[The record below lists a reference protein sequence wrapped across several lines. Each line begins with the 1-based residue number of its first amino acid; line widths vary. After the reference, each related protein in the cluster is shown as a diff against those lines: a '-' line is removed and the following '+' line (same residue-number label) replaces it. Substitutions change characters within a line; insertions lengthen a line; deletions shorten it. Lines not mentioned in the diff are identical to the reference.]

1 MRIYQL
7 ARKLNLSNQ
16 ELLKILS
23 GLKIKGKTS
32 VSGLSAQEIKRVEGK
47 LVKKKPS
54 PEEKGLRPRAPIVTL
69 LGHVDHGKTSLLDAV
84 RKTKVAK
91 EEVGGIT
98 QKIGASEVE
107 YKGKKIVFI
116 DTPGHEAFTSM
127 RAHGAQVTDIA
138 VLVVAGDDGVMPQ
151 TTEAINHARVAKVPI
166 LVAINKIDKAEA
178 KPEKVREQLSKYDLM
193 PEKWGG
199 ETIFVEVSA
208 LKGQGLDEF
217 LEMILLEAEML
228 ELSAD
233 PKGDFQGVVIE
244 SELDRQRGP
253 SITLLIQKG
262 TLEIGHLLV
271 GGSTYG
277 RVRTLIDWKGEI
289 IKKAGPSTPVRV
301 LGLSNVSMPG
311 EIFKR
316 VKNEKKARQIAE
328 LIKEKERE
336 KGLTRKD
343 IFTLENLYESE
354 EQQQKTLNIILKVDT
369 QGSLRAL
376 SDTLKNLES
385 EEVKIDIL
393 HAGVGE
399 VQKSDVLLA
408 STSQGIVINFNT
420 VISTANGN
428 LAKEEGVT
436 IRNYQVIYK
445 MIDDIKEIREGLLEP
460 RYEEREVGEAQI
472 REVFNVSKVGKIA
485 GSYISEGKVT
495 KGNKIKV
502 FRGEEII
509 GEGVIGSLKR
519 FNRDVNEVLT
529 GLECGIS
536 IDGLSN
542 IEKGDLIKAYESI
555 RVG

>member
-1 MRIYQL
+1 M
-7 ARKLNLSNQ
+7 
-16 ELLKILS
+16 
-23 GLKIKGKTS
+23 
-32 VSGLSAQEIKRVEGK
+32 
-47 LVKKKPS
+47 
-54 PEEKGLRPRAPIVTL
+54 
-69 LGHVDHGKTSLLDAV
+69 
-84 RKTKVAK
+84 
-91 EEVGGIT
+91 
-98 QKIGASEVE
+98 
-107 YKGKKIVFI
+107 
-116 DTPGHEAFTSM
+116 
-127 RAHGAQVTDIA
+127 
-138 VLVVAGDDGVMPQ
+138 
-151 TTEAINHARVAKVPI
+151 PI

-178 KPEKVREQLSKYDLM
+178 KAEKVREQLSKYDLV

-208 LKGQGLDEF
+208 LNGQGLDEF

-228 ELSAD
+228 ELKAD

-244 SELDRQRGP
+244 GELDRQRGP
-253 SITLLIQKG
+253 SITLLVQKG

-316 VKNEKKARQIAE
+316 VKNGKKARQIAE
-328 LIKEKERE
+328 LIRDKERE
-336 KGLTRKD
+336 KGLTKKD
-343 IFTLENLYESE
+343 IFTLESLYESE
-354 EQQQKTLNIILKVDT
+354 EQQQKTLNIILKADT
-369 QGSLRAL
+369 QGSLRAI

-420 VISTANGN
+420 VVSSANGN

-472 REVFNVSKVGKIA
+472 REVFNISRVGKIA

-495 KGNKIKV
+495 KGNKIRV

>member
-23 GLKIKGKTS
+23 RLKIEGKTS

-54 PEEKGLRPRAPIVTL
+54 PEDKELRPRAPIVTL

-84 RKTKVAK
+84 RKTKVAE

-98 QKIGASEVE
+98 QKIGASEME

-151 TTEAINHARVAKVPI
+151 TIEAIDHARVAKVPI
-166 LVAINKIDKAEA
+166 LVAINKMDKAEA
-178 KPEKVREQLSKYDLM
+178 KAEKVWEQLSKYDLV

-208 LKGQGLDEF
+208 LNGQGLDE
-217 LEMILLEAEML
+217 LLQMILLEAEML
-228 ELSAD
+228 ELKAN

-244 SELDRQRGP
+244 GELDRQRGP
-253 SITLLIQKG
+253 CTTLLVQKG

-271 GGSTYG
+271 GGPTYG
-277 RVRTLIDWKGEI
+277 RVRTLINWKGEI

-316 VKNEKKARQIAE
+316 VKNEKKARKIAE
-328 LIKEKERE
+328 SIKDKERE
-336 KGLTRKD
+336 KGLTKKD
-343 IFTLENLYESE
+343 IFTLESLYESE
-354 EQQQKTLNIILKVDT
+354 EQQKTLNIILKVDT
-369 QGSLRAL
+369 QGSLRAI

-393 HAGVGE
+393 HAGVSE

-408 STSQGIVINFNT
+408 SASQGIVINFNT
-420 VISTANGN
+420 VVSSANGN
-428 LAKEEGVT
+428 LAKEAGVT

-472 REVFNVSKVGKIA
+472 REVFDISRVGKIA

-502 FRGEEII
+502 FRGEKII